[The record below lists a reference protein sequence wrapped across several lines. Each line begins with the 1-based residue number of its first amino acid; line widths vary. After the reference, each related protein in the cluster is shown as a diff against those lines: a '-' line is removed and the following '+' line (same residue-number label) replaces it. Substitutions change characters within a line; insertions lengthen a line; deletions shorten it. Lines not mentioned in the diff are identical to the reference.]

1 MISGYSKLKRTFLHM
16 MLEQG
21 LTRIHI
27 APQTEGVCLPEHL
40 MTAELVPLNL
50 SYRFQ
55 VPVFDIDDWGIRV
68 ELSFSQQ
75 PFLCEIPWNCI
86 TSLQGTELC
95 FDTSVLPE
103 PIFYQFITEMSDT
116 ELIEG
121 LKELFR

>member
-1 MISGYSKLKRTFLHM
+1 MISGYSQLKRTFLHM

-27 APQTEGVCLPEHL
+27 IPQTEGVCLPEHL

-55 VPVFDIDDWGIRV
+55 VPVFDIDDWGVRV

-75 PFLCEIPWNCI
+75 PFLQK
-86 TSLQGTELC
+86 L
-95 FDTSVLPE
+95 
-103 PIFYQFITEMSDT
+103 
-116 ELIEG
+116 
-121 LKELFR
+121 